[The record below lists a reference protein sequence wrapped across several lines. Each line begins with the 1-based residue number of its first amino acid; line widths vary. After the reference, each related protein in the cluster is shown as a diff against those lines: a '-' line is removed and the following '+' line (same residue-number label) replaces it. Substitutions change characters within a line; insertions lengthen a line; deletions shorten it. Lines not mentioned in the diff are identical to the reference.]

1 MLGTPNNSTMI
12 NLATFLSGWGD
23 HKSKVEA
30 MSAEIGELK
39 EILSAEAMGKTELAV
54 EVQKLNVSLAD
65 KDAKLSASDLKVADL
80 EGKVSTLEAS
90 VEAEKL
96 RADGAEAAASIKLGA
111 ELGAKAGVPI
121 GAAPSADASK
131 DKPDFKALRGLDK
144 VVAIERYEASQRAI
158 KPQSN

>member
-1 MLGTPNNSTMI
+1 MLGTPNKIKM
-12 NLATFLSGWGD
+12 NLSTFLSGWGD
-23 HKSKVEA
+23 HKSKVDA

-39 EILSAEAMGKTELAV
+39 QLLSAEATGKTELAT
-54 EVQKLNVSLAD
+54 EADSLRTQLAD
-65 KDAKLSASDLKVADL
+65 KEAKLSASNLKVADL

-121 GAAPSADASK
+121 GSAPSADASK